1 MPTIKRE
8 RTHET
13 HKKNLKQTNRLHLM
27 MRRKGRG
34 EEEKIFR

>member
-8 RTHET
+8 RTHER
-13 HKKNLKQTNRLHLM
+13 KKNLKQTNRLHLM